1 MINTIN
7 WIKKISTL
15 IFISF
20 CFTSSYAQTKLAG
33 KIYIAEVGE
42 TCKDGIGMIYTS
54 RILKFDSNLVTSYYK
69 VYASVSPELKEG
81 YEHMYDHLIK
91 TYKWEIRN
99 DILVFENCKEFG
111 ILKIQKSKIIG
122 LDNDWK
128 MDIEF
133 IELRQ

>member
-1 MINTIN
+1 MINTIT
-7 WIKKISTL
+7 WTKILLSLL
-15 IFISF
+15 IISF

-33 KIYIAEVGE
+33 KIYVAKIGE

-54 RILKFDSNLVTSYYK
+54 RILKFDSNLVTSFYK
-69 VYASVSPELKEG
+69 VSASVSPELKEG

-91 TYKWEIRN
+91 TYKWETSN
-99 DILVFENCKEFG
+99 DVLIIENCKEFG

-133 IELRQ
+133 MEQSQ